1 MPILI
6 RNTSMEPCTLPYPF
20 QGVMASGQRIIISQA
35 SRSEAL
41 TAAPSL
47 ATGFEV
53 IDMPGYTG
61 TNDDATYGLVSSIFP
76 TAILSGLGGSEMIA
90 IDGTSLGFYGA
101 TPVAQAATIAALGAT
116 PTLTG
121 AATIDLTVLGTHL
134 TSIRTELNAIRTVL
148 IDLGLVAAS

>member
-1 MPILI
+1 MPILV

-20 QGVMASGQRIIISQA
+20 KGVMASGQRIILSQA
-35 SRSEAL
+35 SRAEAL
-41 TAAPSL
+41 TAAPSF

-61 TNDDATYGLVSSIFP
+61 SNDDASYGLVTAIFP
-76 TAILSGLGGSEMIA
+76 TEILSGLGGSSMIS
-90 IDGTSLGFYGA
+90 IDGTSLSFYGA
-101 TPVAQAATIAALGAT
+101 TPVAQAATIAALAAT

-148 IDLGLVAAS
+148 IDLGLVAAA